1 MLMTRGDAILRA
13 DLLISLFVLIYGLG
27 TNVFMLA
34 ASFYRLPSGEPD
46 ARAKWKRP
54 AYARHSRAVEAAA
67 ARRLWITCR
76 RPQGIGGRRRCRGD
90 VHVGQLRPPEC
101 N

>member
-34 ASFYRLPSGEPD
+34 QALPV
-46 ARAKWKRP
+46 AIMK
-54 AYARHSRAVEAAA
+54 
-67 ARRLWITCR
+67 T
-76 RPQGIGGRRRCRGD
+76 
-90 VHVGQLRPPEC
+90 
-101 N
+101 